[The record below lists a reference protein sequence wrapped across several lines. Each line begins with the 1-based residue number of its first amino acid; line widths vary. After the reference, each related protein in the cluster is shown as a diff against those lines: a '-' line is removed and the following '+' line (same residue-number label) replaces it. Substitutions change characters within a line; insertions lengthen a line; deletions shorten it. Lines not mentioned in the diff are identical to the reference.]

1 MNAGGRRSF
10 RCRHRHGYERCSHSR
25 AVHSPAVGHGALLA
39 RTPETRLAQ
48 GHEAKE
54 RSEDRNVLCLIRFA
68 PLACLAYRNRRGF
81 IPLLTSSRRPCPVI
95 ANAPNSPGAIR
106 VCVQFFAF
114 TSLVIGLHG
123 EFQFLTDPV
132 LGPNEGISILAVS
145 LHEQGYDSHMDVE
158 NEVEADGSGAVYDE
172 IVSAVQNRGGRS
184 IGLYGFSHGGGS
196 VYDLSERLDANKAS
210 IEAFDIVLPAISTA
224 SRTIRIRT

>member
-1 MNAGGRRSF
+1 M
-10 RCRHRHGYERCSHSR
+10 
-25 AVHSPAVGHGALLA
+25 
-39 RTPETRLAQ
+39 
-48 GHEAKE
+48 
-54 RSEDRNVLCLIRFA
+54 
-68 PLACLAYRNRRGF
+68 
-81 IPLLTSSRRPCPVI
+81 I

-158 NEVEADGSGAVYDE
+158 NEVEADGSGPVYDE